1 MNTDQERG
9 SRLPTRHN
17 LKMAYALSFIIAIV
31 MAAASLGG
39 LVYGADLYPTDDL
52 LQALVPTDIVNL
64 VLGLPILLGSIWL
77 AWRGKLI
84 GLLLWPGALLF
95 VLYNYLAYVLVVPF
109 NVAFLLDLALVTLSA
124 YTLIGLVA
132 SIDGESVQRRL
143 AGAVPERVAGGI
155 VAGLG
160 LLFTLRAIGVLAGA
174 LASQT
179 SMAETELAPNVAD
192 LLIAPAWVIGGV
204 LLWRREAFGYVS
216 GLGLLFSVSMLFIG
230 LIVFLLVQPFLTA
243 APFALVDV
251 VVVLILG
258 LIGFV
263 PFALFVRGVLSGR

>member
-31 MAAASLGG
+31 MAAVSLGG

-77 AWRGKLI
+77 ARRGKLI

>member
-77 AWRGKLI
+77 ARRGKLI